1 MRGTVLQY
9 DDNSGSGYIS
19 GDDGVRYTFKRS
31 DLQQLRPIAAGMKV
45 DFVPNAGAASEIYMI
60 DASGAIASGPGPAPG
75 YGAAPAYG
83 AAPGYAPGMAPTVT
97 YTGEDLGLWDYFKK
111 VMGKSFNGE
120 GRARRKEYWSFVL
133 FTWLIFVV
141 LMILMMVIA
150 GGAISAAM
158 SSASYGGYGYGYGS
172 YDGGFGAMLGAL
184 GVWLFV
190 YIVIALVFL
199 PASITV
205 MIRRLH
211 DIGMS
216 GWFYLLAFVPYIGGI
231 FLLVCAFI
239 PSQAYTNKYGPIPKP
254 APTVYGG

>member
-9 DDNSGSGYIS
+9 DDNAGTGYIS

-31 DLQQLRPIAAGMKV
+31 DLQQLRPISAGMKV
-45 DFVPNAGAASEIYMI
+45 DFVPNAGAATDIYMI
-60 DASGAIASGPGPAPG
+60 DASGAIASGPPPG
-75 YGAAPAYG
+75 SAYGATAAPAYG
-83 AAPGYAPGMAPTVT
+83 AYAPVGMAPAVA

-111 VMGKSFNGE
+111 AMGKSFNGE
-120 GRARRKEYWSFVL
+120 GRARRKEYWSFIL
-133 FTWLIFVV
+133 FSSLVFVV
-141 LMILMMVIA
+141 LMILMFVIA

-158 SSASYGGYGYGYGS
+158 ANSYNYGYGYSNAGI
-172 YDGGFGAMLGAL
+172 GALIGAL

-190 YIVIALVFL
+190 YVVIALIFL

-216 GWFYLLAFVPYIGGI
+216 GWLYLLVLVPYIGGI
-231 FLLVCAFI
+231 FLFVCALI
-239 PSQAYTNKYGPIPKP
+239 PSQAQVNKHGPIPKP

>member
-9 DDNSGSGYIS
+9 DDNAGSGYIS

-45 DFVPNAGAASEIYMI
+45 DFVPNAGAATEIYMI

-83 AAPGYAPGMAPTVT
+83 GGYAPAGMAPTVA

-111 VMGKSFNGE
+111 AMGKSFNGE

-133 FTWLIFVV
+133 FSSLVFIV
-141 LMILMMVIA
+141 LMILMFVIA
-150 GGAISAAM
+150 GSAISAAM
-158 SSASYGGYGYGYGS
+158 STAAYGYGYGYG
-172 YDGGFGAMLGAL
+172 YGDAGLGALFGAL

-190 YIVIALVFL
+190 YIVLALVFL

-216 GWFYLLAFVPYIGGI
+216 GWFYLLILVPYIGGI

-239 PSQAYTNKYGPIPKP
+239 PSQAYVNKFGPIPKP
-254 APTVYGG
+254 APTVYGA

>member
-9 DDNSGSGYIS
+9 DDNAGSGYIS

-45 DFVPNAGAASEIYMI
+45 DFVPNAGAAGEIYMI

-75 YGAAPAYG
+75 YGAAPG
-83 AAPGYAPGMAPTVT
+83 AAPYGGYAAVGVAPAGA
-97 YTGEDLGLWDYFKK
+97 YTGEDLGIFDYFKK

-120 GRARRKEYWSFVL
+120 GRARRKEFWSFVL
-133 FTWLIFVV
+133 IEWIIFFV
-141 LMILMMVIA
+141 LGIVMMVVA

-158 SSASYGGYGYGYGS
+158 SGYSYGYGYG
-172 YDGGFGAMLGAL
+172 DAGLAALIGAL
-184 GVWLFV
+184 GVWWFILFV
-190 YIVIALVFL
+190 LWLVFL

-205 MIRRLH
+205 LIRRLH

-216 GWFYLLAFVPYIGGI
+216 GWFCLIVLIPYVGFI
-231 FLLVCAFI
+231 FWLVCALI
-239 PSQAYTNKYGPIPKP
+239 PSQNQINKYGPIPKP
-254 APTVYGG
+254 APTVYGA

>member
-9 DDNSGSGYIS
+9 DDNAGSGYIS

-75 YGAAPAYG
+75 SGAAPAYG
-83 AAPGYAPGMAPTVT
+83 AAPGYGGGYAPGLAPTVA

-158 SSASYGGYGYGYGS
+158 SSSSYYGYGYS
-172 YDGGFGAMLGAL
+172 DGGFGALIGAL
-184 GVWLFV
+184 GVWFFV

-239 PSQAYTNKYGPIPKP
+239 PSQAYVNKYGPIPKP
-254 APTVYGG
+254 APTVYGA

>member
-1 MRGTVLQY
+1 
-9 DDNSGSGYIS
+9 
-19 GDDGVRYTFKRS
+19 
-31 DLQQLRPIAAGMKV
+31 MKV

-83 AAPGYAPGMAPTVT
+83 AAPGYGGGYAPGMAPTVA

-158 SSASYGGYGYGYGS
+158 SSSSYYGYGYS
-172 YDGGFGAMLGAL
+172 DGGFGALIGAL
-184 GVWLFV
+184 GVWFFV

-205 MIRRLH
+205 MIRRPARHRHVGLVLPAGLRALYRRHLPAGLRLH
-211 DIGMS
+211 S
-216 GWFYLLAFVPYIGGI
+216 LAGLRQQVRTDPEAGADRLRCLIHR
-231 FLLVCAFI
+231 
-239 PSQAYTNKYGPIPKP
+239 T
-254 APTVYGG
+254 